1 MKSTVKKLPKSEVKI
16 EIEIS
21 SEELDKFIDRVVLD
35 FSRNVKMPGFRP
47 GKVPKDIVGKEIGEE
62 RILANAAELAIS
74 DVYPKAVIEN
84 KIDVISHPQ
93 VHVHKLAR
101 GNPFIFCAKAVVMPE
116 IKMPDYKKIAGR
128 VERKEISVSD
138 KEVEETLK
146 WLQKSRAKF
155 IAKPG
160 AAELGDFV
168 EVEYWSPEIEGVVN
182 PKGVKDAFILGEGKF
197 LPGFEEKLVGMKS
210 GEEKADI
217 SLEIPKNYFAKN
229 LAGKQISIKAKV
241 GSVQKVELPEINDD
255 FAKSLGDISGLSQLK
270 ENIKEGMT
278 FEKREAEAQR
288 VRNEI
293 IDKISDETKM
303 EVPDSLV
310 DLEKARM
317 LENYKKNVQDQLQIP
332 FAEYLEKTKKTE
344 KEIIDSF
351 SAQAQRRIKNS
362 LVLKEI
368 GQKEGISISE
378 KEIEEKA
385 NETLNRYPSV
395 EAAQKKIDLNKLK
408 DYTKEAIYYEKTFQL
423 LEKLA

>member
-1 MKSTVKKLPKSEVKI
+1 MRSTVKKLPKSEVEI

-21 SEELDKFIDRVVLD
+21 PEELNKFIDRVILD
-35 FSRNVKMPGFRP
+35 FSQGAKMPGFRP
-47 GKVPKDIVGKEIGEE
+47 GKIPKDMIEKEIGEE
-62 RILANAAELAIS
+62 RILANAAELAVS
-74 DVYPKAVIEN
+74 DAYPKAIMEN
-84 KIDVISHPQ
+84 KIDAISHPQ
-93 VHVHKLAR
+93 VHVHKLVR
-101 GNPFIFCAKAVVMPE
+101 GDPFIFCAKVVVMPE

-128 VERKEISVSD
+128 VERKEVSVSD

-155 IAKPG
+155 IAKPSV
-160 AAELGDFV
+160 AELGDFV
-168 EVEYWSPEIEGVVN
+168 EVEYWSPEIEGITN
-182 PKGVKDAFILGEGKF
+182 PKGVKDAFLLGEGKF
-197 LPGFEEKLVGMKS
+197 LPGFEEKLVGMRA
-210 GEEKADI
+210 GEEKPGI
-217 SLEIPKNYFAKN
+217 LLEIPKDYFAKN
-229 LAGKQISIKAKV
+229 LAGKKINIRVKV
-241 GSVQKVELPEINDD
+241 GSVQKVELPEINDE
-255 FAKSLGDISGLSQLK
+255 FAKNMGNISGLAQLK
-270 ENIKEGMT
+270 ENIKKGMT
-278 FEKREAEAQR
+278 FEKREAEVQR

-310 DLEKARM
+310 DLEKARI
-317 LENYKKNVQDQLQIP
+317 LENYKKNVQDQLQIS

-385 NETLNRYPSV
+385 KETLSRYPSV
-395 EAAQKKIDLNKLK
+395 KKAEKEIDLNKLK